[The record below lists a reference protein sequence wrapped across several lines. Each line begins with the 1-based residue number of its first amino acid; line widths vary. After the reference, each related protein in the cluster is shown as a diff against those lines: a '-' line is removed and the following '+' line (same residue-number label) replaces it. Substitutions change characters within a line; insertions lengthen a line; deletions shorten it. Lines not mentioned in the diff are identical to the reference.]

1 MVSNPENSYHR
12 GRSRREKEASAECMA
27 LATCDF
33 LGDSVSLW
41 WILHLTML
49 NLLSYNRAQ
58 MITVS
63 KEDYLKA
70 ILEAESEGE
79 TVISATLAHWL
90 SVSPPAVTMALR
102 RLKKD
107 SLVRVQG
114 DGHVGLTPAGRKIA
128 RKLTLRHHLI
138 ERMLSEMFGMEWYK
152 VHDEAERL
160 EHAVSRDF
168 EAKLLRKLGRG
179 GACPHGNLSELESP
193 ASRRRRGL
201 LLLAHAE
208 PAKHYVVS
216 GIYERDRQLLEFLEG
231 RGVRPGARLQVSGR
245 NYDQTLSLHTDAGAV
260 SLGRMAAE
268 RVWVIAEAGPGKPIS
283 SSRRERKVLVHNSPK

>member
-1 MVSNPENSYHR
+1 
-12 GRSRREKEASAECMA
+12 
-27 LATCDF
+27 
-33 LGDSVSLW
+33 
-41 WILHLTML
+41 
-49 NLLSYNRAQ
+49 

-90 SVSPPAVTMALR
+90 KVSPPAVTMAVR

-107 SLVRVQG
+107 GLVRVQ
-114 DGHVGLTPAGRKIA
+114 DGEVRLTAAGRKIA

-138 ERMLSEMFGMEWYK
+138 ERMLTEMFGMEWYK

-160 EHAVSRDF
+160 EHAVSPDF
-168 EAKLLRKLGRG
+168 EAKLLSKLGRG

-201 LLLAHAE
+201 ILLSEAE
-208 PAKHYVVS
+208 AGNYRVS
-216 GIYERDRQLLEFLEG
+216 GIYERDRHLLEFLEA
-231 RGVRPGARLQVSGR
+231 RGIRPGARLVLVDC
-245 NYDQTLSLHTDAGAV
+245 NYDKTLSIRTAAGAMVV
-260 SLGRMAAE
+260 SRPGAE
-268 RVWVIAEAGPGKPIS
+268 RIWV
-283 SSRRERKVLVHNSPK
+283 SRLSPREW